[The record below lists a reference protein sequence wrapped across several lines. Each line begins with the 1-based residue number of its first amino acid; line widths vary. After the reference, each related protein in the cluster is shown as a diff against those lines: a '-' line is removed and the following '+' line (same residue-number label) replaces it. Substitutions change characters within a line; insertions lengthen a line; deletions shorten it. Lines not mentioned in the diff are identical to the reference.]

1 MLWCFI
7 LEIVPLVVVHCV
19 YLLMIVWKL
28 RECLLKKKSQL
39 SQYIYIVVGGQE
51 HKTMRKEA
59 KAIASV
65 FHKAG
70 GPNVKVDFL
79 ELPNENHAT
88 ILHQSISEAFKKLFP

>member
-1 MLWCFI
+1 M
-7 LEIVPLVVVHCV
+7 
-19 YLLMIVWKL
+19 
-28 RECLLKKKSQL
+28 Q
-39 SQYIYIVVGGQE
+39 
-51 HKTMRKEA
+51 KEA
-59 KAIASV
+59 KPIASF